1 MIDKTVSSCAEALAS
16 VPDGASI
23 AIGGFGGAGMPEELI
38 VALLD
43 QGARDLTVVTNNAGQ
58 GETGIAAL
66 LKARRVRK
74 IVCSYPRMA
83 GAHVFEAL
91 YREGAI
97 ELELVPQGTLAERLR
112 AAGCGIGGFFT
123 PTSYGTALADGKDT
137 RVIDGRPQVFEKPLA
152 VDYALIHAEVGDR
165 WGNLIYRN
173 TARNFGPIMAM
184 AARHTIA
191 TVAEILDLGGLS
203 PEAIITPGIFVDA
216 VVVRTPPQFSQT
228 ASRATHPETTS

>member
-1 MIDKTVSSCAEALAS
+1 MIDKIVPSCADALSS

-83 GAHVFEAL
+83 RAHVFETL
-91 YREGAI
+91 YREGAV

-123 PTSYGTALADGKDT
+123 PTAYGTALAEGKET
-137 RVIDGRPQVFEKPLA
+137 RILDGRPHVFERPLA
-152 VDYALIHAEVGDR
+152 VDYALIHAQVGDR
-165 WGNLIYRN
+165 WGNLVYRN

-191 TVAEILDLGGLS
+191 TVAEIRDLGGLS
-203 PEAIITPGIFVDA
+203 PESIITPGIFVDA
-216 VVVRTPPQFSQT
+216 VVPRPPTDAPHT
-228 ASRATHPETTS
+228 ASAMSPEAMS